1 MSENIKELTNATFA
15 DAIASGVTLV
25 DFWATWCPPC
35 RRQGPI
41 VETLADAYA
50 GRALIAKLDTDTN
63 GEIAIKLCI
72 ENIPTLIL
80 FKNGKEMKRL
90 TGLTEAGVLSAELDK
105 LLA

>member
-1 MSENIKELTNATFA
+1 MSDNIRELTSATFT
-15 DAIASGVTLV
+15 DVVASGVTLV

-41 VETLADAYA
+41 VEKLADAYA
-50 GRALIAKLDTDTN
+50 GRAVVAKLDTDAN
-63 GEIAIKLCI
+63 GDIAAKLGI

-80 FKNGKEMKRL
+80 FKDGGEMKRL
-90 TGLTEAGVLSAELDK
+90 IGLTEAGVLSAELDK